1 MISIIIPT
9 FNEEKQL
16 PKLLGCIKNQTYKQ
30 YEVIVADAKSNDRT
44 RVIAKKFGCRIV
56 KGGLPAVGR
65 NNGARAARFGLL
77 VFFDADAM
85 IDNDFLKNSIEEIK
99 NNRLD
104 AAGVK
109 ITPQTNKILDK
120 FFLSFFNAW
129 ASVSQ
134 YFYPHAIGACI
145 FCRKW
150 LHDKI
155 NGFDKK
161 IVIAEDMDYVKR
173 CSKHGKFRILKN
185 VKLQF
190 SMRRYEHYGRLN
202 VAAKIIF
209 GEIYRIFVGEL
220 KKDLF
225 NYKVRNR

>member
-16 PKLLGCIKNQTYKQ
+16 PKLLKCIKNQTYRH
-30 YEVIVADAKSNDRT
+30 YEVIIADAKSKDKT
-44 RVIAKKFGCRIV
+44 KFIAKNFGCRIV
-56 KGGLPAVGR
+56 QGGSPAVGR
-65 NNGARAARFGLL
+65 NNGAKAARAGLL
-77 VFFDADAM
+77 VFLDADAM
-85 IDNDFLKNSIEEIK
+85 IGNDFLRRSLDEIK
-99 NNRLD
+99 NDSLD

-109 ITPQTNKILDK
+109 ITPQTNKTLDK
-120 FFLSFFNAW
+120 IFLGFFNIW
-129 ASVSQ
+129 AVASQ

-145 FCRKW
+145 FSRKW

-155 NGFDKK
+155 EGFDES
-161 IVIAEDMDYVKR
+161 IAIAEDMDYVKR

-202 VAAKIIF
+202 VATKIIF
-209 GEIYRIFVGEL
+209 GEIYRIFFGEL
-220 KKDLF
+220 KSDLF